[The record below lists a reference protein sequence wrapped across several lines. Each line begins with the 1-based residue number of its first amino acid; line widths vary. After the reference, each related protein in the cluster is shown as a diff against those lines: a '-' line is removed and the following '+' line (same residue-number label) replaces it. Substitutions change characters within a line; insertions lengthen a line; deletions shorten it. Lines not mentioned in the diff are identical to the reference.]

1 MLIFRLKHISLDDCR
16 ESPVVDNP
24 KTLRNLIRNIGGGS
38 SPILSRKST
47 SSIKKYSE
55 AETNITKRA
64 NTKGRITSLSKSE
77 AVAKR
82 STSCDSRL
90 TRKRDS
96 SVDTAREPKTKDKL
110 DGSYILLSQV
120 NITSIHL
127 LIISSINLFKA
138 KILFFYLPGRVYGT
152 QNVHYSM

>member
-1 MLIFRLKHISLDDCR
+1 MHIYYYFFVNR

-47 SSIKKYSE
+47 GSIKKYSD
-55 AETNITKRA
+55 ADATTKRA
-64 NTKGRITSLSKSE
+64 NTKGRLTSLSKSE
-77 AVAKR
+77 AVSKR

-96 SVDTAREPKTKDKL
+96 SVDTSKESRTKDKL

-120 NITSIHL
+120 
-127 LIISSINLFKA
+127 
-138 KILFFYLPGRVYGT
+138 R
-152 QNVHYSM
+152 